1 MSNDREKALDVALA
15 AIDKQFG
22 KGSIMRMG
30 EKGSMAISAIPTGAM
45 VGRLA
50 VLGALTMANVHGSFL
65 AAPSSPSRR
74 SCPWFGR
81 LTTP

>member
-30 EKGSMAISAIPTGAM
+30 EKTSMGIESIQTGALSPRPRPRRR
-45 VGRLA
+45 RLA
-50 VLGALTMANVHGSFL
+50 AWSRGRDLRAGVLG
-65 AAPSSPSRR
+65 
-74 SCPWFGR
+74 
-81 LTTP
+81 